1 MQSIIKR
8 NHIKVLGN
16 GKKTIVFAHGFGS
29 DQNMWRF
36 IVPHFEKDYRIILF
50 DHVGSGQSDL
60 SAYDS
65 KKYSSLHGYAD
76 DVLEI
81 FTELNVES
89 ALFIGHSVSSMIG
102 MLASIQKPEL
112 FEKMIMIGPSPCYI
126 NHLPE
131 YEGGFELSDIKELL
145 NMMEMNFIGWASYF
159 APIAMDNPDLPVHS
173 QELEQCFRATDPH
186 ITHRFAEATFY
197 SDHREDLAKS
207 TVPCLILQCSE
218 DSIVPVGVGRFL
230 HENLKDSSF
239 AIMDTKGHY
248 PHLSHPE
255 ETVQHIKDYL

>member
-1 MQSIIKR
+1 MESIMKR

-16 GKKTIVFAHGFGS
+16 GDKTIIFAHGFGC

-36 IVPHFEKDYRIILF
+36 IVPNFEKDYRIILF

-60 SAYDS
+60 SSYKAE
-65 KKYSSLHGYAD
+65 KYSSLHGYAS

-81 FTELNVES
+81 FSTLNVEN
-89 ALFIGHSVSSMIG
+89 AIFVGHSVSSMIG
-102 MLASIQKPEL
+102 MLASIEKPEL
-112 FEKMIMIGPSPCYI
+112 FEKIIMIGPSPCYI

-131 YEGGFELSDIKELL
+131 YKGGFEISDIKELL

-159 APIAMDNPDLPVHS
+159 APIAMDNPDLPVHTD
-173 QELEQCFRATDPH
+173 ELEQSFRATNPK

-197 SDHREDLAKS
+197 SDHRKDLS
-207 TVPCLILQCSE
+207 SVTVPCLILQCSE
-218 DSIVPVGVGRFL
+218 DSIVPVNVGEYL
-230 HENLKDSSF
+230 HENLKGSTLE
-239 AIMDTKGHY
+239 IMEAKGHY

-255 ETVQHIKDYL
+255 ETFKYIKEHL